1 MRLLQRDC
9 ANWSRQQ
16 NVRGHRCYFVGSTV
30 ELFQRFA
37 LHLQL
42 HLGILLEDLRVAL
55 AKHLSYPLIGY
66 SSGTQP
72 CGIRGAEVVNA
83 KVGNLCS
90 SKSFSPNSFE
100 TCLVSSRIPIARK
113 QKRPFTRNRH
123 LTFECFNGERSER
136 NFGDTV
142 RSLRIRHSDHRIL
155 QIHLVLR
162 YRSQFLVGPQPG
174 LCNDAND
181 VPQILRTVGFD
192 PFLLRPCN
200 ALRTL
205 PNCC

>member
-1 MRLLQRDC
+1 MGRRDMPQY
-9 ANWSRQQ
+9 RP
-16 NVRGHRCYFVGSTV
+16 
-30 ELFQRFA
+30 
-37 LHLQL
+37 
-42 HLGILLEDLRVAL
+42 EDPTMKEFYRIF
-55 AKHLSYPLIGY
+55 SCGRRP
-66 SSGTQP
+66 S
-72 CGIRGAEVVNA
+72 GIRGTKVVNP
-83 KVGNLCS
+83 KVRNLCP
-90 SKSFSPNSFE
+90 SKSFPPNSFE
-100 TCLVSSRIPIARK
+100 RRLMPARNPIARK

-142 RSLRIRHSDHRIL
+142 RSLRIRYSDHRIL

-174 LCNDAND
+174 LCNDLND

-192 PFLLRPCN
+192 PFLLKPCN